1 MSGSFVYE
9 LASVHTLVEQANLDS
24 SQGIYAVPCYLVLG
38 EPGSGRSTVIR
49 SMNLTWPASGGQL
62 PIGVPG
68 ARCSYW
74 LAKEALFIEPEASVL
89 GPRRE
94 PAELSR
100 LCDELRRSRE
110 REPID
115 GILLVLSIAEFVELD
130 EQGLDAYANRIRAYL
145 VEVGRALRADV
156 PTYVVLSRYD
166 TLWGFAEVFQ
176 WTAERGREEP
186 WGFTLPLETSPDS
199 AGPRILQELE
209 GLNARLEST
218 CLARVSSEDAPE
230 ARTRAFQHLAEV
242 RALMPRLRQLFGVIA
257 MANAFERAPWLRA
270 VAIGSAMPGM
280 GDRLRAGV
288 TRFMNMGL
296 AQPPNVAVAMRPGG
310 LPIHA
315 TLRAVV
321 LPERDIVPLRQRW
334 RDDRFTL
341 VCFVGGLL
349 LLLAAG
355 LTEIILRYAM

>member
-9 LASVHTLVEQANLDS
+9 LASVHALVEQGNPDS
-24 SQGIYAVPCYLVLG
+24 DQGIYAVPCYLVLG

-49 SMNLTWPASGGQL
+49 SMNLTWPPGGAPLQ
-62 PIGVPG
+62 IGVPG

-94 PAELSR
+94 PAELAQ
-100 LCDELRRSRE
+100 LCDELRRSRK

-115 GILLVLSIAEFVELD
+115 GILLVLSIADFAELD
-130 EQGLDAYANRIRAYL
+130 DQGVEAYANRMRAYL
-145 VEVGRALRADV
+145 IEVGRALRADV
-156 PTYVVLSRYD
+156 PAYVVLSRYD

-176 WTAERGREEP
+176 WTHERGREEP
-186 WGFTLPLETSPDS
+186 WGFTLPLE
-199 AGPRILQELE
+199 AGPGAAVPRILQELE
-209 GLNARLEST
+209 GLNARLESY
-218 CLARVSSEDAPE
+218 CLARVSSEDPPD
-230 ARTRAFQHLAEV
+230 ARMRAFQHLAEV
-242 RALMPRLRQLFGVIA
+242 RALMARLRQLFGVLA
-257 MANAFERAPWLRA
+257 MENAFERAPWLRA
-270 VAIGSAMPGM
+270 VAIGSALPGM

-288 TRFMNMGL
+288 TRFINMGL
-296 AQPPNVAVAMRPGG
+296 AQPPNVAVAQRPGG

-315 TLRAVV
+315 TLRVVV
-321 LPERDIVPLRQRW
+321 LPERDIVPLRPRW

-341 VCFVGGLL
+341 IGFVGGLL

-355 LTEIILRYAM
+355 LTELILRFVG

>member
-1 MSGSFVYE
+1 M
-9 LASVHTLVEQANLDS
+9 
-24 SQGIYAVPCYLVLG
+24 
-38 EPGSGRSTVIR
+38 
-49 SMNLTWPASGGQL
+49 SGGQL

-176 WTAERGREEP
+176 WAAERGREEP
-186 WGFTLPLETSPDS
+186 WGFTLPLETSPDN

-209 GLNARLEST
+209 GLNARPGVDLPRAGE
-218 CLARVSSEDAPE
+218 LGGRARGADAGVPAPGRGAGADAAAAAALRGDRDGE
-230 ARTRAFQHLAEV
+230 RV
-242 RALMPRLRQLFGVIA
+242 RAG
-257 MANAFERAPWLRA
+257 A
-270 VAIGSAMPGM
+270 VAPRG
-280 GDRLRAGV
+280 GDRQRDARHGGPAPRGGDAVHEHGAGAAAE
-288 TRFMNMGL
+288 RGGRD
-296 AQPPNVAVAMRPGG
+296 AAGG